1 MRNAIIILQGLI
13 STDLKW
19 LQYTQCLSIFSII
32 LLLIL
37 VRDKNSAT
45 STFVETNKKEI
56 IQNNLN

>member
-1 MRNAIIILQGLI
+1 MGNVIIILKDLI

-32 LLLIL
+32 LFLIL

-45 STFVETNKKEI
+45 STFVETNQREM
-56 IQNNLN
+56 IQNKLN

>member
-1 MRNAIIILQGLI
+1 MGNVIIILKDLI

-32 LLLIL
+32 PFLIL

-45 STFVETNKKEI
+45 STIVETNQKEM
-56 IQNNLN
+56 IQNKLN

>member
-1 MRNAIIILQGLI
+1 MSNVIIILQDLI